1 MNAPKSADQLY
12 GFTDYM
18 NPKQGIPND
27 DDQNYQQSAMQTM
40 RIDSMMN
47 ELVSLGDV
55 HGNAPN
61 RMFENQ
67 INYGSQ
73 PGGIQVVV
81 SPYGSLKIQI
91 RSLVN
96 DNLGNPSYILRKCIP
111 LVNDFN
117 HFKTKIGEEAVAGY
131 VYDQALKFS
140 KMKLEYPIPK
150 YNDLET
156 LIKYLAARLREQHPL
171 IMMYA
176 ATYRE
181 NDNYYTIHFDFRGQ
195 GVEAPGG
202 TPRKVL
208 EFVTHLS
215 FNPQTGML
223 RSWGNDVSTPMN
235 KTNWEIQPSEWDEL
249 FCPSQDKKDITE
261 NIVYMLSTY

>member
-27 DDQNYQQSAMQTM
+27 DDQNYQQSAMQVM

-67 INYGSQ
+67 INYGNQ
-73 PGGIQVVV
+73 PGAIQVVV

-117 HFKTKIGEEAVAGY
+117 HFKTKIGEDAVAGY

-181 NDNYYTIHFDFRGQ
+181 NDNYADYDDYDEPYSCEYPITRRELASIPADMRAVFDPEYQSALANFRAAARG
-195 GVEAPGG
+195 
-202 TPRKVL
+202 
-208 EFVTHLS
+208 
-215 FNPQTGML
+215 
-223 RSWGNDVSTPMN
+223 
-235 KTNWEIQPSEWDEL
+235 I
-249 FCPSQDKKDITE
+249 
-261 NIVYMLSTY
+261 